1 MVFRNKFA
9 CVLRLTGGW
18 GLASLTREAMTR
30 HPSPYAGNS
39 IMLHARPQE
48 MLSKPGD
55 AIADLSTPRPLIDE
69 DRMTANIARVQAYA
83 DQHGLA
89 FRPHIKTHK
98 LPSVAKLQVEAGAK
112 GINCQK
118 ITEAEVFADA
128 GFEDILI
135 TFNILG
141 VEKLERLASLNDRIA
156 KLSVVADSGTTV
168 EGLSAHFAGRKPL
181 IVLVEC
187 DTGAGRCGVQTPRE
201 AFELAQRIHGSP
213 GLTFGG
219 LLTYPKPSAAA
230 AVQSYF
236 AEAVSLLEKA
246 GILCPVVSHGG
257 TPSLFAGHDVPAAT
271 EYRAGTY
278 VYNDRSMIRAGH
290 CTEADCAMTIL
301 ATVVSRPAP
310 GRAVIDAGVKT
321 LTSDLLGFSDYGMVV
336 GFPQAVIKGLSEE
349 HGVIDISGCESFPE
363 IGSKIRIIPNH
374 TCVVTNMFDTM
385 VFHRDGVV
393 TRVEDVAA
401 RGLVW

>member
-1 MVFRNKFA
+1 
-9 CVLRLTGGW
+9 
-18 GLASLTREAMTR
+18 
-30 HPSPYAGNS
+30 
-39 IMLHARPQE
+39 MLHARPYE
-48 MLSKPGD
+48 MLPKVGD
-55 AIADLSTPRPLIDE
+55 VLADVSTPRPIIDE
-69 DRMTANIARVQAYA
+69 IRMEANIERIQAYA
-83 DQHGLA
+83 DRHGFD

-98 LPSVAKLQVEAGAK
+98 LPSIARLQVAAGAK

-118 ITEAEVFADA
+118 ISEAEVFADA

-141 VEKLERLASLNDRIA
+141 PDKLARLAALNERISNL
-156 KLSVVADSGTTV
+156 KIVADSRTTV
-168 EGLSAHFAGRKPL
+168 EGLSRHFANLKP
-181 IVLVEC
+181 IVVLVEC
-187 DTGAGRCGVQTPRE
+187 DTGAGRCGVQTPQE
-201 AFELAQRIHGSP
+201 AFELATLIHEMP

-219 LLTYPKPSAAA
+219 LLTYPKPNAAA
-230 AVQSYF
+230 AVQAYF
-236 AEAVSLLEKA
+236 SEALSLLGDA
-246 GILCPVVSHGG
+246 GIPCPVVSHGG
-257 TPSLFAGHDVPAAT
+257 TPSLFEGHHVPAAT

-301 ATVVSRPAP
+301 ATVVSRPAS

-321 LTSDLLGFSDYGMVV
+321 LTSDLLGFADYGLVV
-336 GFPQAVIKGLSEE
+336 GFPDAVIKALSEE
-349 HGVIDISGCESFPE
+349 HGVIDVSACKDTFPA
-363 IGSKIRIIPNH
+363 IGEQIRIIPNH

-385 VFHRDGVV
+385 VFHRNGVV

>member
-1 MVFRNKFA
+1 
-9 CVLRLTGGW
+9 
-18 GLASLTREAMTR
+18 
-30 HPSPYAGNS
+30 
-39 IMLHARPQE
+39 MLHARPHE
-48 MLSKPGD
+48 MLPAPGD
-55 AIADLSTPRPLIDE
+55 AVAHLSTPRPLIDE
-69 DRMTANIARVQAYA
+69 DRMRANITRVQAYA

-98 LPSVAKLQVEAGAK
+98 LPSVAQLQVEAGAK

-128 GFEDILI
+128 GFGDILI

-141 VEKLERLASLNDRIA
+141 AEKLARLAALNDRIE
-156 KLSVVADSGTTV
+156 KLSVVADSLVTL
-168 EGLSAHFAGRKPL
+168 EGLAVHFSNRKPL

-187 DTGAGRCGVQTPRE
+187 DTGAGRCGVQTPQE
-201 AFELAQRIHGSP
+201 ALTLARFINGSSS
-213 GLTFGG
+213 LTFGG
-219 LLTYPKPSAAA
+219 LLTYPKPGAAA
-230 AVQSYF
+230 EVQAWL
-236 AEAVSLLEKA
+236 AEALALLESA
-246 GILCPVVSHGG
+246 GIACPVVSHAG
-257 TPSLFAGHDVPAAT
+257 TPSLFEGHNVPAAT

-336 GFPQAVIKGLSEE
+336 GFPEAVIKALSEE
-349 HGVIDISGCESFPE
+349 HGVIDISACNDTFPD
-363 IGSKIRIIPNH
+363 IGGKIHVIPNH

>member
-1 MVFRNKFA
+1 
-9 CVLRLTGGW
+9 
-18 GLASLTREAMTR
+18 
-30 HPSPYAGNS
+30 
-39 IMLHARPQE
+39 MLHARPYE
-48 MLSKPGD
+48 MLPKPGD
-55 AIADLSTPRPLIDE
+55 AVADLSTPRPIIDE
-69 DRMTANIARVQAYA
+69 DRMRANIDRVQAYA

-98 LPSVAKLQVEAGAK
+98 LPSVARLQVEAGAK

-118 ITEAEVFADA
+118 ITEAEVFAEA
-128 GFEDILI
+128 GFNDILI

-141 VEKLERLASLNDRIA
+141 ADKLERLADLNERVADLKI
-156 KLSVVADSGTTV
+156 VADSRVTV
-168 EGLSAHFAGRKPL
+168 EGLSAYFADRKP
-181 IVLVEC
+181 IKVLVEC
-187 DTGAGRCGVQTPRE
+187 DTGAGRCGVQTPEE
-201 AFELAQRIHGSP
+201 AFELARLINGSP
-213 GLTFGG
+213 GLTFEG
-219 LLTYPKPSAAA
+219 LLTYPKPNAATAVQAYFAAA
-230 AVQSYF
+230 L
-236 AEAVSLLEKA
+236 SLLEKA
-246 GILCPVVSHGG
+246 DIACPVVSHGG
-257 TPSLFAGHDVPAAT
+257 TPSLFEGHDVPAAT

-290 CTEADCAMTIL
+290 CTEEDCAMTIL

-321 LTSDLLGFSDYGMVV
+321 LTSDLLGFQDYGMVV
-336 GFPQAVIKGLSEE
+336 GYPGAVIKALSEE
-349 HGVIDISGCESFPE
+349 HGVIDISACDSFPA
-363 IGSKIRIIPNH
+363 IGQKIRIIPNH

>member
-1 MVFRNKFA
+1 
-9 CVLRLTGGW
+9 
-18 GLASLTREAMTR
+18 
-30 HPSPYAGNS
+30 
-39 IMLHARPQE
+39 MLHARRQE
-48 MLSKPGD
+48 MLPKPGD
-55 AIADLSTPRPLIDE
+55 AVADLSTPRPVIDE
-69 DRMTANIARVQAYA
+69 DRMRANIARVQAYA
-83 DQHGLA
+83 DQHGMA

-128 GFEDILI
+128 GFADILI

-141 VEKLERLASLNDRIA
+141 AEKLERLAALNDRIDR
-156 KLSVVADSGTTV
+156 LSVVADSRETV
-168 EGLSAHFAGRKPL
+168 EGLSAYFAGRKPL

-187 DTGAGRCGVQTPRE
+187 DTGAGRCGVQTPQE
-201 AFELAQRIHGSP
+201 AFELAKLIHGAP
-213 GLTFGG
+213 WLTFGG
-219 LLTYPKPSAAA
+219 LLTYPKPDSSSS
-230 AVQSYF
+230 VQAYF
-236 AEAVSLLEKA
+236 AEALSLLGTT
-246 GILCPVVSHGG
+246 GIPCPVVSHGG
-257 TPSLFAGHDVPAAT
+257 TPSLFAGHNVPAAT

-290 CTEADCAMTIL
+290 CAEADCAMTIL

-321 LTSDLLGFSDYGMVV
+321 LTSDLLGFSDYGLVV
-336 GFPQAVIKGLSEE
+336 DFPGAVIKGLSEE
-349 HGVIDISGCESFPE
+349 HGVIDISACNDTFPT

-393 TRVEDVAA
+393 TRVEDVEA

>member
-1 MVFRNKFA
+1 M
-9 CVLRLTGGW
+9 
-18 GLASLTREAMTR
+18 
-30 HPSPYAGNS
+30 PYA
-39 IMLHARPQE
+39 RPYE
-48 MLSKPGD
+48 MLPRPGD
-55 AIADLSTPRPLIDE
+55 AIAELSTPRPIIDE
-69 DRMTANIARVQAYA
+69 DRMEANIARVQAYA
-83 DQHGLA
+83 DRHGLA

-98 LPSVAKLQVEAGAK
+98 LPSVARLQVEAGAR

-128 GFEDILI
+128 GFQDILI

-141 VEKLERLASLNDRIA
+141 ADKLERLGALNDRISDL
-156 KLSVVADSGTTV
+156 KIVADSRTTV
-168 EGLSAHFAGRKPL
+168 AGLSAQFAERKP
-181 IVLVEC
+181 ITVLVEC
-187 DTGAGRCGVQTPRE
+187 DTGAGRCGVQTPQE
-201 AFELAQRIHGSP
+201 ALDLATAVQNLP

-219 LLTYPKPSAAA
+219 LLTYPKPNAAE
-230 AVQSYF
+230 AVQAYF
-236 AEAVSLLEKA
+236 AEALRLLTAA
-246 GILCPVVSHGG
+246 GIACPVISHGG
-257 TPSLFAGHDVPAAT
+257 TPSLFEGHQVPAAT

-290 CTEADCAMTIL
+290 CSEADCAMTIL

-321 LTSDLLGFSDYGMVV
+321 LTSDLLGFADYGLVV
-336 GFPQAVIKGLSEE
+336 GFPEAVIKALSEE
-349 HGVIDISGCESFPE
+349 HGVIDISACNDAFPD
-363 IGSKIRIIPNH
+363 IGAKIRIVPNH

-385 VFHRDGVV
+385 VFHRNGIV

>member
-1 MVFRNKFA
+1 MK
-9 CVLRLTGGW
+9 
-18 GLASLTREAMTR
+18 
-30 HPSPYAGNS
+30 
-39 IMLHARPQE
+39 
-48 MLSKPGD
+48 
-55 AIADLSTPRPLIDE
+55 
-69 DRMTANIARVQAYA
+69 ANIARVQSYA

-118 ITEAEVFADA
+118 ISEAEVFAEA
-128 GFEDILI
+128 GFQDILI

-141 VEKLERLASLNDRIA
+141 ADKLERLAALNERIA
-156 KLSVVADSGTTV
+156 RLSVVADSTVTV

-187 DTGAGRCGVQTPRE
+187 DTGAGRCGVQTPQE
-201 AFELAQRIHGSP
+201 ALELARLLDGSP
-213 GLTFGG
+213 GITFGG
-219 LLTYPKPSAAA
+219 LLTYPKPNAADD
-230 AVQSYF
+230 VQAWF
-236 AEAVSLLEKA
+236 AKAVSLLEKA
-246 GILCPVVSHGG
+246 GIACPVVSHGG
-257 TPSLFAGHDVPAAT
+257 TPSLFEGHHVPVAT

-321 LTSDLLGFSDYGMVV
+321 LTSDLLGFADYGMVV
-336 GFPQAVIKGLSEE
+336 GFPEAVIKLFTG
-349 HGVIDISGCESFPE
+349 ESF
-363 IGSKIRIIPNH
+363 GKLFRISL
-374 TCVVTNMFDTM
+374 
-385 VFHRDGVV
+385 
-393 TRVEDVAA
+393 RVAINPS
-401 RGLVW
+401 